1 MARGESYM
9 SVSRF
14 LNVPKST
21 LNRWRHNPG
30 MVLGSGNTTVL
41 TQGEEALL
49 VCAFNFMADAGLPLG
64 RNQLVSI
71 FNVIELMPRFI

>member
-1 MARGESYM
+1 
-9 SVSRF
+9 
-14 LNVPKST
+14 
-21 LNRWRHNPG
+21 